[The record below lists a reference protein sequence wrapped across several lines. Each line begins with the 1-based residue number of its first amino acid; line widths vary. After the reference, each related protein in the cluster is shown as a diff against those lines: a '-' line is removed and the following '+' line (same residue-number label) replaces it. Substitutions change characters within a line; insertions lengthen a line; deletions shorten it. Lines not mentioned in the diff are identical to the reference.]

1 LEIGPRRAYLEEVSL
16 LRFSPS
22 LKDSKMSSPAFS
34 LGDRVK
40 YTRNKDGI
48 VILGVITNVH
58 TKAECKTRREL
69 GLFYNPQLLGEEFA
83 YVLDLSE
90 QDKALV
96 GCSYRTLGESRLQRI

>member
-1 LEIGPRRAYLEEVSL
+1 MEEVSL

-40 YTRNKDGI
+40 YTRNKDGV

-58 TKAECKTRREL
+58 IKAECKTRREL